1 LLFLALLKNQKQT
14 SKPIDCMKAFSIL
27 LASLLAVYPL
37 FCQTDQSPDT
47 ESLISEANK
56 HIKDDAGLAI
66 RLAKTVLL
74 NEKVSVGQYVQS
86 TIILGLAYKNKGQY
100 DSSLYFVDS
109 GLEKALEAQDTLS
122 LIKLYSNR
130 GVVYYLKANYKAAVA
145 DFRKSGQQYESL
157 GEKIKTD
164 TAAYLDFAR
173 VMNNTASAY
182 IKTGQS
188 DSALT
193 YFIQSLKI
201 REAYNAPQRML
212 IVSKLNIGSIYL
224 AIGDNEQSEI
234 WMKDALAG
242 ARQQKDSALM
252 EKCFINLGIV
262 SKKTG
267 DTPGAIQNYRSSL
280 LLSRQLGNARDQA
293 IALQNLA
300 LLLSSQKKYN
310 EAYTYFNLALK
321 TNNAIHA
328 NNSSLHHAMSR
339 MFVEQQLYDSAIVHG
354 SVALQLAKE
363 SGNLEVQMEECDLLS
378 KAFKG
383 KKQFRTAFDY
393 LSKSVAIKDS
403 VTRRE
408 NREYIQNQ
416 KTEFEIE
423 RKENEI
429 VFLKKLNRIE
439 HAKNTALQSRQRL
452 IVIVVLL
459 AIVLF
464 TVVIAFYLSKKKKEK
479 ELWLMEKKL
488 LEKDL
493 HNKELLSR
501 ELSLEINYK
510 TKQLTTHALNMTQRN
525 QILTEIREK
534 LKKLSKNIGDD
545 LAMDFMSIINDINQM
560 QRTRKDWELF
570 KKYFESI
577 NKDFNKKLREINH
590 TLSVNDYRLAAL
602 ISLNL
607 NIKEAAAVLNISP
620 GSVKLARHRL
630 RKKLGLHTGDDLYV
644 FLNQL

>member
-1 LLFLALLKNQKQT
+1 MKSFSLLL
-14 SKPIDCMKAFSIL
+14 I
-27 LASLLAVYPL
+27 SLLAVCVL
-37 FCQTDQSPDT
+37 FSQTK
-47 ESLISEANK
+47 ISSNPGLVIQQANQNLNK
-56 HIKDDAGLAI
+56 NDALAI
-66 RLAKTVLL
+66 SLAK
-74 NEKVSVGQYVQS
+74 KVRYNQEATKGQRIQS
-86 TIILGLAYKNKGQY
+86 DIILGLAYKNKGQY
-100 DSSLYFVDS
+100 DSSLYFVNS
-109 GLEKALEAQDTLS
+109 GLEKALEVQDTMRI
-122 LIKLYSNR
+122 IKLYVNR
-130 GVVYYLKANYKAAVA
+130 GVVYYLKANYKAAVI
-145 DFRKSGQQYESL
+145 DFKKAGQHYQTF

-164 TAAYLDFAR
+164 TAAYLDYAR

-193 YFIQSLKI
+193 CFIQSLKI

-212 IVSKLNIGSIYL
+212 TVSKLNIGSIYL
-224 AIGDNEQSEI
+224 ATGDNTQSER
-234 WMKDALAG
+234 WLNDALEG
-242 ARQQKDSALM
+242 AKQQKDSALM
-252 EKCFINLGIV
+252 EKCYINLGIV
-262 SKKTG
+262 GKKTG
-267 DTPGAIQNYRSSL
+267 DTLGAIQNYRSSL
-280 LLSRQLGNARDQA
+280 LLSRRLGNARDQA

-300 LLLSSQKKYN
+300 LLLSSQQKYD
-310 EAYTYFNLALK
+310 EAFKYFSMALK

-328 NNSSLHHAMSR
+328 NNSRLHHAMSR

-354 SVALQLAKE
+354 NVALQLAKE
-363 SGNLEVQMEECDLLS
+363 SGNLEVQMEEYDLLS
-378 KAFKG
+378 KAYKG
-383 KKQFRTAFDY
+383 KKQFHRAFGSLEEY
-393 LSKSVAIKDS
+393 VTIKDS
-403 VTRRE
+403 ITRRE
-408 NREYIQNQ
+408 NREYIQNL
-416 KTEFEIE
+416 KTEFETE

-429 VFLKKLNRIE
+429 VFLKKLNGIE

-452 IVIVVLL
+452 IVVVVLL
-459 AIVLF
+459 ALVLL

-493 HNKELLSR
+493 RNKELLSR

-545 LAMDFMSIINDINQM
+545 LAMDFMSIIKDINQM
-560 QRTRKDWELF
+560 QRTEKDWELF